1 MGFTNTTL
9 TWGSRGR
16 DAELSRRVEL
26 LEEQLA
32 AARGQLQ
39 EEGAA
44 VVALKRQSLTFQ
56 QELQQM
62 QRDTP
67 RTMADAGLQEVLSTL
82 RPLLEKE
89 ANPSGERYALLKTIQ
104 THSAPLRSTFLYY
117 CQLDTSFANHWP
129 PAMQQHQWLAFC
141 RDSETADPRIGSR
154 MRANGQGML
163 PISEAQEAFD
173 QFAAH
178 EAGDSAT
185 LLFEGFV
192 AALVWV
198 SSKVKPHNVQ
208 FLSEAFRSYVMRYVH
223 RASHIQPP
231 GPKPGKAPPGSVYV
245 PHGPAGGPGKGGKRG
260 KGRKR

>member
-1 MGFTNTTL
+1 M
-9 TWGSRGR
+9 
-16 DAELSRRVEL
+16 EL

-32 AARGQLQ
+32 TARGQLQ

-67 RTMADAGLQEVLSTL
+67 RTMADAGLQDVLGQL

-89 ANPSGERYALLKTIQ
+89 ANPSGERYALHKTIQ
-104 THSAPLRSTFLYY
+104 THSAALRSTFLYY

-129 PAMQQHQWLAFC
+129 PAMLQHQWLAFC

-173 QFAAH
+173 LFALN
-178 EAGDSAT
+178 ESGECAT

-192 AALVWV
+192 AATVWV
-198 SSKVKPHNVQ
+198 SSKVKTHNVQ
-208 FLSEAFRSYVMRYVH
+208 FLSEAFRAYVMRYVH

-231 GPKPGKAPPGSVYV
+231 GPKTAKAPAGSVYV
-245 PHGPAGGPGKGGKRG
+245 PHGSGSAAAKSGKRG
-260 KGRKR
+260 KGKKR